1 MTDSTKRTLRTL
13 VQVLLGACAAVAIVV
28 PIIGAQFDQAA
39 AVGGI
44 AVAIAGMVTKVMNA
58 LESARIIPAWL
69 KDQPLSAA
77 APAAAPPNPA
87 PIPAAPTTPVAAP
100 TVPPAPS
107 V

>member
-1 MTDSTKRTLRTL
+1 MTDSTKRTLRTV

-44 AVAIAGMVTKVMNA
+44 AVAAAGVVTKVMNA

-69 KDQPLSAA
+69 KDQP
-77 APAAAPPNPA
+77 APAATPPSPA
-87 PIPAAPTTPVAAP
+87 PVPVVPAVPAAAP

-107 V
+107 A

>member
-1 MTDSTKRTLRTL
+1 MTDSTRRTIRTV

-44 AVAIAGMVTKVMNA
+44 AVAIAGVVTKVMNA
-58 LESARIIPAWL
+58 LESASIIPAWL
-69 KDQPLSAA
+69 KDQP

-87 PIPAAPTTPVAAP
+87 PIPAPPTTPAAAP
-100 TVPPAPS
+100 TVPPAAPGA
-107 V
+107 